1 MAKVQIQELAPS
13 LMEKGAVSRTDSE
26 KIVTEMFNIIG
37 EGLLRDGIVKI
48 KGFGTF
54 KIVDVE
60 PRESVNVNTGVRQLI
75 QGHNKISFTPDSTMK
90 ELVNKPF
97 SLFETVIL
105 NEGVSF
111 DDEAMMQDSVAD
123 ALNEEMEEESAVVEE
138 SPVALVSSQNPEP
151 VESEPVELKSEPVAL
166 ESEPEEPEP
175 VEEKELEIE
184 PAQAEEAEME
194 PAQEEEA
201 EPVIELDLVPESE
214 IEPEPVAL
222 SSDSVP
228 EEMPEAK
235 ENPEEESVEPLEE
248 ESVAESDSDILD
260 VVDEDE
266 ESEGRWRWLK
276 WACGVILLLLLM
288 GGIYYY
294 KTTMSAD
301 ANQSTAVATQ
311 DTKPVQQVSPADSLD
326 ANSSDST
333 TVANR
338 QESQEEKNAR
348 AEHDRIVK
356 DAETYQ
362 QIDKRLKSGAYYI
375 VGLDFETKAKKGE
388 NVRKIANRVFG
399 KGMECY
405 ICAYNNLSSDTK
417 PLEAGQ
423 KILVPKLVLKSKVR
437 KMVE

>member
-138 SPVALVSSQNPEP
+138 SPVALVSSQKPEP
-151 VESEPVELKSEPVAL
+151 VEPQTVELKSEPVETEPVAL
-166 ESEPEEPEP
+166 ESEPEEPEA
-175 VEEKELEIE
+175 VEDQE
-184 PAQAEEAEME
+184 PEMVSAQAEEAEPE
-194 PAQEEEA
+194 
-201 EPVIELDLVPESE
+201 IELDLVPESE
-214 IEPEPVAL
+214 IEQEPAAL
-222 SSDSVP
+222 YSDPVS
-228 EEMPEAK
+228 EEMSDAK
-235 ENPEEESVEPLEE
+235 EDPEEEGSEPLEE
-248 ESVAESDSDILD
+248 ESVSESDSDILD

-276 WACGVILLLLLM
+276 WAFGVILLLLLM

-338 QESQEEKNAR
+338 QESQEEKNSR

>member
-151 VESEPVELKSEPVAL
+151 VEPQTVELKSEPVETEPVAL
-166 ESEPEEPEP
+166 ESEPEEPEA
-175 VEEKELEIE
+175 VEDQE
-184 PAQAEEAEME
+184 PEMVSAQAEEAEPE
-194 PAQEEEA
+194 
-201 EPVIELDLVPESE
+201 IELDLVPESE

-235 ENPEEESVEPLEE
+235 EDPEEEGSEPLEE
-248 ESVAESDSDILD
+248 ESVSESDSDILD